1 MNKNIWGVLAC
12 RGKGW
17 LKDMSRMIFPLTCEV
32 CGTALV
38 EGERVLCLGCMAAM
52 PGVDCDPDSDLARRL
67 SATVMVEKVAAM
79 FAYRRDTSYARVLQK
94 SKYNHRPDIDY
105 DLAREFA
112 ARLLPKGFF
121 NDIDVVLAVP
131 MHYMKKLRRGFNQ
144 AEEIARGVAET
155 AGLEIMDNLVA
166 VRPHKTQ
173 TRRNIAG
180 RLKNAEGVYAV
191 VYPDELRGK
200 HVLLVDDIITTGA
213 TLMSC
218 CDALRDAVPDLRICI
233 LTLAATR
240 LA

>member
-1 MNKNIWGVLAC
+1 
-12 RGKGW
+12 
-17 LKDMSRMIFPLTCEV
+17 
-32 CGTALV
+32 
-38 EGERVLCLGCMAAM
+38 MAAM

-67 SATVMVEKVAAM
+67 SATVRVEKVAAM

-121 NDIDVVLAVP
+121 NDIDV
-131 MHYMKKLRRGFNQ
+131 
-144 AEEIARGVAET
+144 GVAET

-218 CDALRDAVPDLRICI
+218 CDALRDAVPDLRISI